1 MFVVLSVYSSYLEKN
16 NRLLMDCVDDLTQ
29 ETNKLFNYQR
39 QLAKQ
44 QQAKQQFLQKRVR
57 RHCAFCVC
65 CFRFLVKGIRCSDFI
80 EKLAFTRQL
89 LIKLIDLHIFTTL

>member
-16 NRLLMDCVDDLTQ
+16 TRLLMDCVDDLTQ
-29 ETNKLFNYQR
+29 ETNKFFNYQR

-57 RHCAFCVC
+57 RRAFCVC
-65 CFRFLVKGIRCSDFI
+65 CFRFLVKGTWCSDSS
-80 EKLAFTRQL
+80 RS
-89 LIKLIDLHIFTTL
+89 